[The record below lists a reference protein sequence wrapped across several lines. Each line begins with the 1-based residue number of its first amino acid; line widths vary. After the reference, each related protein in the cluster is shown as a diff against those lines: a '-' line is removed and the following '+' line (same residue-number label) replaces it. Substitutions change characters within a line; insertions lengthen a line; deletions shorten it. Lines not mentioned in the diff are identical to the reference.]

1 MKFVA
6 RRGDQTISVE
16 VERSGSSYRLVIGDR
31 TMSAD
36 LIEADGHLRS
46 LRLDDGRQFLF
57 THHREGKTHSVSFG
71 GQEVQLELLDPL
83 AMRADQSGQ
92 DNRTGS
98 GLVRAFM
105 PGRVVRI
112 LIEAGG
118 EVKRGQGLLILE
130 AMKMENEI
138 TAPHDGKI
146 GVIHVQPGQTVES
159 GADLM
164 ELE

>member
-6 RRGDQTISVE
+6 RRGEQTILVE
-16 VERSGSSYRLVIGDR
+16 VERSGSSYLVRVGDR
-31 TMSAD
+31 QIRAD

-46 LRLDDGRQFLF
+46 LRLDDGRQFLL

-71 GQEVQLELLDPL
+71 EGEVQLELLDPL
-83 AMRADQSGQ
+83 ALRAETTVKDE
-92 DNRTGS
+92 RTGS
-98 GLVRAFM
+98 ANVRAIM

-112 LIEAGG
+112 MIEAGG

-138 TAPHDGKI
+138 TAPHDGR
-146 GVIHVQPGQTVES
+146 VRTIHVQAGQTVEN
-159 GADLM
+159 GADLV